1 MKYILTLFLL
11 LFSINSFAGSTS
23 EVNCLALAI
32 YKEAR
37 SEPFKC
43 QQAVAEV
50 ILNRKA
56 HPEYP
61 DTVCKVIKQPGQF
74 SWWVN
79 SEANLRLLQGST
91 EGLNTLDLSA
101 YQEAKQIALR
111 AYTGLLEGN
120 PALQDSLYFATLH
133 TSNKWI
139 KKKKV
144 KMLCKNHK
152 FM

>member
-11 LFSINSFAGSTS
+11 IFSLNSFAGSTS
-23 EVNCLALAI
+23 EVNCLAAAI

-37 SEPFKC
+37 SEPDKC
-43 QQAVAEV
+43 KQAVAEV
-50 ILNRKA
+50 ILNRKE

-61 DTVCKVIKQPGQF
+61 NTICKVVKQPKQF
-74 SWWVN
+74 SWWDN
-79 SEANLRLLQGST
+79 SEANRKLLKGST
-91 EGLNTLDLSA
+91 EGLNKLDMLA
-101 YQEAKQIALR
+101 YQEAKQIALL
-111 AYTGLLEGN
+111 AYTGLLEGY
-120 PALQDSLYFATLH
+120 PALEDSLHFATLE

-139 KKKKV
+139 RKKKV